1 MTVAILGQQDDIHVE
16 LIANQLN
23 DYIIIDD
30 LALLQDIEITH
41 TSEQT
46 SLEIDECSFS
56 ISSVYW
62 RNLDIYPFS
71 YKGSEIRDELAYMK
85 LFIDCFKHARWVNSP
100 SSFFQH
106 FLKYNQFDKVANTTT
121 ALVPQTIITNNGQSA
136 DNFIKQHGVVAVKPV
151 VGGDYTQKI
160 SSFDEWSSV
169 GQPLIFQ
176 KFIDGQNLRTFV
188 IGNDVFTAEMRS
200 DLVDFRTDDNCTI
213 VPVKLPYKQHQL
225 ALDIT
230 RTLGYEWTAIDWI
243 KADDKY
249 YFLEANFSPMF
260 AFFEEQTH
268 YPIAKSLVNLL
279 IQ

>member
-1 MTVAILGQQDDIHVE
+1 
-16 LIANQLN
+16 
-23 DYIIIDD
+23 
-30 LALLQDIEITH
+30 
-41 TSEQT
+41 
-46 SLEIDECSFS
+46 
-56 ISSVYW
+56 
-62 RNLDIYPFS
+62 
-71 YKGSEIRDELAYMK
+71 
-85 LFIDCFKHARWVNSP
+85 
-100 SSFFQH
+100 
-106 FLKYNQFDKVANTTT
+106 
-121 ALVPQTIITNNGQSA
+121 
-136 DNFIKQHGVVAVKPV
+136 
-151 VGGDYTQKI
+151 
-160 SSFDEWSSV
+160 
-169 GQPLIFQ
+169 
-176 KFIDGQNLRTFV
+176 
-188 IGNDVFTAEMRS
+188 MRS